1 MKMRN
6 IDNVIRGEQREHWY
20 GSKKDSQ
27 FSHIVLEKPE
37 GKLLLMNDQNQ
48 LMMKNIINLK

>member
-20 GSKKDSQ
+20 GAKKDSQ